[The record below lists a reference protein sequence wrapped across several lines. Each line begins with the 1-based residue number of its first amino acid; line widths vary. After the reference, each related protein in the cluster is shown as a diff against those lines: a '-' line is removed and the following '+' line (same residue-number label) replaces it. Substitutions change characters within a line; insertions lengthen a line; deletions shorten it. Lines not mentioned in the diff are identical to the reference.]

1 MTFVRGDESR
11 ERAVVAAGRDCSF
24 RSRAGAQKLGQRLA
38 LLLVAPVSR
47 RVKPLQIKRGGKGAV
62 GNNQPS

>member
-11 ERAVVAAGRDCSF
+11 ERAVVVAGRDCSF
-24 RSRAGAQKLGQRLA
+24 RTRAGAQKLALLA

-62 GNNQPS
+62 GNNRPS